1 MPRAPHRRAAQRG
14 ARAIVR
20 CGVFVLSAAPLSLL
34 AGEVLPAAAAASSA
48 FSGLPLKAD
57 DASTGYPIA
66 GLVFLALLLAVAA
79 WARWYSRQE
88 HNGRTRRWQSLL
100 SRRSTRVD
108 ADGTKAIVIESATVL
123 DATTKLYAVAW
134 RGGHLLVAKTAGQ
147 GVAVLER
154 EPADRAHDQE
164 VKPC

>member
-1 MPRAPHRRAAQRG
+1 MRCASSRRAVQRG
-14 ARAIVR
+14 ARAIAR

-34 AGEVLPAAAAASSA
+34 AGEALPAAAAASSA
-48 FSGLPLKAD
+48 FSSLPLKGD

-66 GLVFLALLLAVAA
+66 GLVFLALLLAVAV
-79 WARWYSRQE
+79 WARWHSRQA
-88 HNGRTRRWQSLL
+88 HNGRTSRWQSFL
-100 SRRSTRVD
+100 SRRPTGVD
-108 ADGTKAIVIESATVL
+108 PDGTKAIVIESATVL

-134 RGGHLLVAKTAGQ
+134 RGRHLLVAKTAGH

-154 EPADRAHDQE
+154 EPADGAHTQE